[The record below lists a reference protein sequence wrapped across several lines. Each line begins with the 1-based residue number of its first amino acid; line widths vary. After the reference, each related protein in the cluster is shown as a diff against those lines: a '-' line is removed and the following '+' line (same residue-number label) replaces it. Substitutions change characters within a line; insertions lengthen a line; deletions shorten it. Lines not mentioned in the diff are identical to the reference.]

1 MESITLS
8 LRQRKLLNLIQNQT
22 THITGQAFAKQ
33 LNVSPRTIRSD
44 IAEINRHLAPCNA
57 KIAAEKGKGYYL
69 ECTDPIAFRELFK
82 TDDLLLTREDRI
94 RYLAFQLCLSEIPL
108 NQYDLEDEMY
118 VSKTTLENDI
128 ATLKSQYT
136 LAPPHLRLIHE
147 GDTWMYEADEVKRRD
162 LLNHLFLS
170 DWDYNA
176 AGNAYYDY
184 NFLND
189 DIMNMIMA
197 ITSRL
202 IIKFNFQI
210 EDSNLVSLNLALAI
224 MYYRIKSGHV
234 LPEIE
239 FSGYD
244 SGKVFDLC
252 EELFETLE
260 QSLSCNFPFQE
271 RVAVYKHLHNSHLL
285 DAGKLNFQTVS
296 KYFDPDTLLM
306 ADSYLELI
314 NTTFRIDLT
323 PDEDFYITLL
333 QFIRHIKTPGHTF
346 NNSQGNP
353 NLIRRT
359 LLMESEL
366 AYLFQKI
373 AKTYMGCRLD
383 ETELLYLAL
392 CISGA
397 LEAYWTNHPENR
409 IRTVICCH
417 LNLPAIW
424 AMKRK
429 ILSSFDNYINVTALI
444 PVNARNAYDFSDTD
458 LVLTTVKKRI
468 TDNPSTHNLQ
478 VSPDITAHDHSKI
491 QQLVLDLRL
500 KSLFKGQEKSLT
512 NLLPDAYW
520 HEDLQ
525 ATGRFPIIEY
535 LAQDFI
541 NDELVTSDFL
551 VDLLRRES
559 TYTFG
564 FQPGALFLYSL
575 VPARK
580 TKLSIATLKHRVLWN
595 SSKIRVIFM
604 ACFAP
609 SEKNLLLKLLQEIYI
624 NHNHPDY
631 LRKERSRAELLQF
644 YSQEMPETEP
654 ETN

>member
-1 MESITLS
+1 MKSITLS

-22 THITGQAFAKQ
+22 THITGQTFAKQ

-44 IAEINRHLAPCNA
+44 IAELNRSLASCNA

-69 ECTDPIAFRELFK
+69 ECADPVAFRELFK

-136 LAPPHLRLIHE
+136 LAPPHIRMIHE
-147 GDTWMYEADEVKRRD
+147 GDTWMYEADEAKRRN

-176 AGNAYYDY
+176 TGNAYYDY
-184 NFLND
+184 HFLND
-189 DIMNMIMA
+189 GIMNMIMA
-197 ITSRL
+197 NTSRL
-202 IIKFNFQI
+202 IIKFDFQI

-224 MYYRIKSGHV
+224 MYFRIKSGHV
-234 LPEIE
+234 LPEVE
-239 FSGYD
+239 FSEYG
-244 SGKVFDLC
+244 SGHIFDLC
-252 EELFETLE
+252 EEIFETLE

-271 RVAVYKHLHNSHLL
+271 RAAIYKHLQSCCLL
-285 DAGKLNFQTVS
+285 DASKLNFQTVS
-296 KYFDPDTLLM
+296 NYFDPDTLLM
-306 ADSYLELI
+306 ANSYLELI
-314 NTTFRIDLT
+314 NDTFQIDFI

-353 NLIRRT
+353 NLIRRS

-373 AKTYMGCRLD
+373 SKKYMECTLD

-392 CISGA
+392 CVSGA
-397 LEAYWTNHPENR
+397 LEAYWTNHPEDR

-424 AMKRK
+424 SIKRK
-429 ILSSFDNYINVTALI
+429 VLSSFNNYINVTALI

-458 LVLTTVKKRI
+458 LVLTTVKKKI
-468 TDNPSTHNLQ
+468 TDNPNTHNLQ
-478 VSPDITAHDHSKI
+478 ISPEITAHDHSRI
-491 QQLVLDLRL
+491 QQLILDFRL
-500 KSLFKGQEKSLT
+500 KSLFKGQERSLGR
-512 NLLPDAYW
+512 LLLDAYW

-525 ATGRFPIIEY
+525 VTGRFSIIEH

-541 NDELVTSDFL
+541 NDEHVTSDFL

-559 TYTFG
+559 TYTFC
-564 FQPGALFLYSL
+564 FQPGPLFLYSL
-575 VPARK
+575 VPAKK
-580 TKLSIATLKHRVLWN
+580 TQLSIATLKHRILWN
-595 SSKIRVIFM
+595 SNKIRVLLM

-609 SEKNLLLKLLQEIYI
+609 SEETLLLKLLQEIYI
-624 NHNHPDY
+624 NHNNLDY
-631 LRKERSRAELLQF
+631 LCKEHSKTELLQF
-644 YSQEMPETEP
+644 FSHERLETET
-654 ETN
+654 EKN